1 MDHHDTPPFCI
12 LRKGWMSVLLCS
24 LTAPCV
30 MNERTQW
37 AIKYALKLRRGAAYR
52 IPLAHPQWK
61 LRHANPCY
69 FRKVGEKG
77 HLHFGI
83 FCCIFAQANVKVSLP
98 EAFFFAPKGGFTVW
112 ATVKTVAQT
121 VNSVAQ
127 TVFRVAQVVL
137 TEACRCALVT
147 YPPLNFPK
155 NLSGKS
161 GRDRKR
167 SCKT

>member
-24 LTAPCV
+24 LTAPCA
-30 MNERTQW
+30 MNKRTQW

-83 FCCIFAQANVKVSLP
+83 FCCNFAQANVKVSLP
-98 EAFFFAPKGGFTVW
+98 EAFFCP
-112 ATVKTVAQT
+112 QR
-121 VNSVAQ
+121 
-127 TVFRVAQVVL
+127 RVYGL
-137 TEACRCALVT
+137 
-147 YPPLNFPK
+147 
-155 NLSGKS
+155 G
-161 GRDRKR
+161 DRKNRRPNRKFCRPNRVSR
-167 SCKT
+167 SAGCAYGGPQVRPCHLPAVKLS

>member
-1 MDHHDTPPFCI
+1 
-12 LRKGWMSVLLCS
+12 
-24 LTAPCV
+24 

-83 FCCIFAQANVKVSLP
+83 FRCIFPLKRFMRMIGKDTHKESL
-98 EAFFFAPKGGFTVW
+98 
-112 ATVKTVAQT
+112 
-121 VNSVAQ
+121 
-127 TVFRVAQVVL
+127 
-137 TEACRCALVT
+137 
-147 YPPLNFPK
+147 
-155 NLSGKS
+155 
-161 GRDRKR
+161 
-167 SCKT
+167 

>member
-1 MDHHDTPPFCI
+1 MSSNPAPAKTKLWQDKYSYIKVRRPRIGTSGFFYSHSHGEMDHHATPPFCI

-24 LTAPCV
+24 LTAPCA

-98 EAFFFAPKGGFTVW
+98 EAFFSPPKAGLRF
-112 ATVKTVAQT
+112 
-121 VNSVAQ
+121 
-127 TVFRVAQVVL
+127 
-137 TEACRCALVT
+137 
-147 YPPLNFPK
+147 
-155 NLSGKS
+155 
-161 GRDRKR
+161 GRP
-167 SCKT
+167 